1 MKKSIFVQGN
11 PVYVAGDHTACVYNA
26 VLTESLNDAGT
37 LTFTVPPTNPN
48 YDSIAER
55 AKVVLY
61 DETNPYWRGFVI
73 SATKNAKNELAVT
86 CVGELAYLNDSIQP
100 QAKYQNKTP
109 RELFTAYVDE
119 HNAQSSEQFAVGF
132 VTVSDPND
140 NVYRFTNYETTLT
153 ALRDDLCA
161 SLGGFL
167 RIRYNN
173 GVRTLDL
180 VKIEDYGNS
189 NGQIIEFGENLL
201 DYAEGMSA
209 EEIATQCIPLGVHLE
224 EPVVEGLDAYLD
236 IKSVNA
242 GLDYVQDDDAVAA
255 LGEIKRVVH
264 FDNVTDPTTL
274 KDKGIE
280 WLTSAQYAKLTIEV
294 TAVDLSSLGVYV
306 APVKWR
312 DLAGKKW
319 SDMAGVTWA
328 DLKGFDPTKD
338 KFNIGDLVR
347 CFATPYGMDAVYPI
361 QTLVTYLQDP
371 TKNNITLA
379 NEKQQTYTQMQAT
392 AEAKIKKEASTV
404 LAEAQAN
411 ASELIKYA
419 NEGNVYIKYNEDGK
433 AVELCIMDTDSP
445 DTATK
450 VWRWTLGGFGYS
462 DTGYDGTYT
471 TAITMDGSIV
481 ADFITAGV
489 LRLGGVSD
497 DLVLEI
503 YNTAGEKTG
512 TWNATELVLTGT
524 ETIYKSSYSAAD
536 ANKILQ
542 YIAGSV
548 QLTADEF
555 IKYDMNLDGNIG
567 PGDSTIVQ
575 KFVNGDYGNYITKT
589 TTLKLKAN
597 TRLLETSV
605 TSVAA
610 NNSASWTNGN
620 GIKLL
625 GSGLVAGGNGRT
637 RIGDSVET
645 QSVFVFDSVSAA
657 SYITRSFEEI
667 KEHIKPVKSMLD
679 KVKLADICTYDLKA
693 EKNGNKHIGMVLG
706 DSYNVPEE
714 IIGYDKNGEPEGIDL
729 YSMCSMLWKAV
740 QELSAEVEELRGG
753 KDAAHK

>member
-1 MKKSIFVQGN
+1 MKKSIYVQGK
-11 PVYVAGDHTACVYNA
+11 PVYVAGDYEACVYNA
-26 VLTESLNDAGT
+26 ILTESLNDAGT

-48 YDSIAER
+48 YSAIAER

-73 SATKNAKNELAVT
+73 SANKNAKNELAVT

-167 RIRYNN
+167 RIRYNH
-173 GVRTLDL
+173 GTRYLDL
-180 VKIEDYGNS
+180 VRIEDYGNS

-264 FDNVTDPTTL
+264 FDNVTEPQTL

-280 WLTSAQYAKLTIEV
+280 WLSSAQYAKLTIQV

-319 SDMAGVTWA
+319 SDMTGVTWA

-347 CFATPYGMDAVYPI
+347 CFAAPYGMDAVYPI

-450 VWRWTLGGFGYS
+450 VWRWSMGGFGYS

-471 TAITMDGSIV
+471 TAMTMNGEIV
-481 ADFITAGV
+481 ADFITAGTM
-489 LRLGGVSD
+489 LADRIRGGELILGGLNNADGIIKMLNASNTQIGKWDKDGLDVSGGTFSSTNGIFKILSSGVVEIDESQAPAGTAVLSIRGTNTRTSYSD
-497 DLVLEI
+497 DSI
-503 YNTAGEKTG
+503 STMIRSGG
-512 TWNATELVLTGT
+512 GWATETGLGTNFFYVGSQENTNLT
-524 ETIYKSSYSAAD
+524 YAAATQRFTLTNCD
-536 ANKILQ
+536 A
-542 YIAGSV
+542 YARS
-548 QLTADEF
+548 
-555 IKYDMNLDGNIG
+555 
-567 PGDSTIVQ
+567 
-575 KFVNGDYGNYITKT
+575 FVN
-589 TTLKLKAN
+589 
-597 TRLLETSV
+597 TS
-605 TSVAA
+605 
-610 NNSASWTNGN
+610 
-620 GIKLL
+620 K
-625 GSGLVAGGNGRT
+625 
-637 RIGDSVET
+637 
-645 QSVFVFDSVSAA
+645 
-657 SYITRSFEEI
+657 EEI
-667 KEHIKPVKSMLD
+667 KKNIEPLSKSLD

-714 IIGYDKNGEPEGIDL
+714 IIGYDKDGEPEGIDL

-740 QELSAEVEELRGG
+740 QELSTEVEELRGG

>member
-1 MKKSIFVQGN
+1 MKKSIFVQGK
-11 PVYVAGDHTACVYNA
+11 PVYVVGDYEACVYNA
-26 VLTESLNDAGT
+26 ILTESLNDAGT
-37 LTFTVPPTNPN
+37 LTFTVPPTNPE
-48 YDSIAER
+48 YSAIAER

-73 SATKNAKNELAVT
+73 SANKNAKNELAVT

-109 RELFTAYVDE
+109 RELFTAYVNE
-119 HNAQSSEQFAVGF
+119 HNAQSSEQFAVGL

-167 RIRYNN
+167 RIRYDHH
-173 GVRTLDL
+173 GVRILDL
-180 VKIEDYGNS
+180 VTIEDYGNS

-264 FDNVTDPTTL
+264 FDNVTDPQTL
-274 KDKGIE
+274 KNKGIE
-280 WLTSAQYAKLTIEV
+280 WLSSAQYAKLTIQV

-306 APVKWR
+306 APKKWR
-312 DLAGKKW
+312 DFTVEEWDDLAG
-319 SDMAGVTWA
+319 MTWD
-328 DLKGFDPTKD
+328 DLKGFDPMKD

-371 TKNNITLA
+371 TKNNITIA

-450 VWRWTLGGFGYS
+450 VWRWSMGGFGYS
-462 DTGYDGTYT
+462 DTGYDGTYS
-471 TAITMDGSIV
+471 TAITMNGSIV
-481 ADFITAGV
+481 ADFITAGTM
-489 LRLGGVSD
+489 LADRIKGGTLELGGLND
-497 DLVLEI
+497 EYGIFKMLDNDGTTRIEI
-503 YNTAGEKTG
+503 RNNMFKFTPREKQATLISWTGEDSVNNEYTG
-512 TWNATELVLTGT
+512 SLYINGHYLDRNRSSSAPYTWD
-524 ETIYKSSYSAAD
+524 YSAAYID
-536 ANKILQ
+536 DRIDLSENTDQ
-542 YIAGSV
+542 YTTRIE
-548 QLTADEF
+548 ADGMT
-555 IKYDMNLDGNIG
+555 IKYNGTTKISTSTASGNVTAVSFTNTSEE
-567 PGDSTIVQ
+567 D
-575 KFVNGDYGNYITKT
+575 TK
-589 TTLKLKAN
+589 K
-597 TRLLETSV
+597 
-605 TSVAA
+605 
-610 NNSASWTNGN
+610 
-620 GIKLL
+620 
-625 GSGLVAGGNGRT
+625 
-637 RIGDSVET
+637 D
-645 QSVFVFDSVSAA
+645 
-657 SYITRSFEEI
+657 
-667 KEHIKPVKSMLD
+667 IKPLKSVLD
-679 KVKLADICTYDLKA
+679 KVIKADICTYKIKDDDRKGA
-693 EKNGNKHIGMVLG
+693 KEHIGMVIG
-706 DSYNVPEE
+706 EKYNAPEE
-714 IIGYDKNGEPEGIDL
+714 IINEEENGKGIDL

-740 QELSAEVEELRGG
+740 QELSEELDQLKGEK
-753 KDAAHK
+753 KDALDK

>member
-1 MKKSIFVQGN
+1 M
-11 PVYVAGDHTACVYNA
+11 
-26 VLTESLNDAGT
+26 
-37 LTFTVPPTNPN
+37 
-48 YDSIAER
+48 
-55 AKVVLY
+55 
-61 DETNPYWRGFVI
+61 
-73 SATKNAKNELAVT
+73 
-86 CVGELAYLNDSIQP
+86 
-100 QAKYQNKTP
+100 
-109 RELFTAYVDE
+109 
-119 HNAQSSEQFAVGF
+119 
-132 VTVSDPND
+132 
-140 NVYRFTNYETTLT
+140 YR
-153 ALRDDLCA
+153 
-161 SLGGFL
+161 
-167 RIRYNN
+167 
-173 GVRTLDL
+173 
-180 VKIEDYGNS
+180 
-189 NGQIIEFGENLL
+189 
-201 DYAEGMSA
+201 
-209 EEIATQCIPLGVHLE
+209 
-224 EPVVEGLDAYLD
+224 
-236 IKSVNA
+236 VNA

-255 LGEIKRVVH
+255 LGEIKRVVY

-294 TAVDLSSLGVYV
+294 TAVDLLSLGVYV

-319 SDMAGVTWA
+319 SDMSGITWA

-433 AVELCIMDTDSP
+433 AVELCVMDTDSP

-471 TAITMDGSIV
+471 TAMTMNGEIV
-481 ADFITAGV
+481 ADFITVGTMLADRIRGGELILGGLNNQDGV
-489 LRLGGVSD
+489 LKMLDASNTQIGKWDKDGIEIKKGAIDIGGSTYDSKTQLRITATHSTLGSFESYVAPNGFQSTNTRNGVKLDTFVGGDGIRCSYGTTTQS
-497 DLVLEI
+497 EMG
-503 YNTAGEKTG
+503 AGASNSYFRAYG
-512 TWNATELVLTGT
+512 PNFA
-524 ETIYKSSYSAAD
+524 YSSYMESQ
-536 ANKILQ
+536 NT
-542 YIAGSV
+542 YV
-548 QLTADEF
+548 
-555 IKYDMNLDGNIG
+555 
-567 PGDSTIVQ
+567 
-575 KFVNGDYGNYITKT
+575 YGNCSVGSLTNRSKEE
-589 TTLKLKAN
+589 LKKNIEPL
-597 TRLLETSV
+597 S
-605 TSVAA
+605 
-610 NNSASWTNGN
+610 
-620 GIKLL
+620 
-625 GSGLVAGGNGRT
+625 
-637 RIGDSVET
+637 
-645 QSVFVFDSVSAA
+645 
-657 SYITRSFEEI
+657 
-667 KEHIKPVKSMLD
+667 KSLD

-714 IIGYDKNGEPEGIDL
+714 IIGYDKDGEPEGIDL